1 MRRRSEPAPTPGVVP
16 NWLLAGPVGDEPLRA
31 WLDYRRRREQWRREA
46 RLSMAEMNRLVAGRE
61 PRAGDLVR
69 GR

>member
-16 NWLLAGPVGDEPLRA
+16 DWLLAGPGGDDLLRA

-46 RLSMAEMNRLVAGRE
+46 GLSMQQGNA
-61 PRAGDLVR
+61 LVR
-69 GR
+69 GRGPRSAGP